1 MCEAIKTSKFFD
13 QIGLLSFRLRRIP
26 QMKKLY
32 EQRCLHGGKR
42 MSDNIEMVKLM
53 KYHET
58 I

>member
-13 QIGLLSFRLRRIP
+13 LIGLLFFRLIP

-42 MSDNIEMVKLM
+42 MSNNTEMVKLM
-53 KYHET
+53 KYHGT